1 LTGGFRPQNTLIT
14 NTPSA
19 PHLRKFLGS
28 TDQSVEKPS
37 PRPLLSQ
44 SQSRK
49 RASDNMLMD
58 HQPAQ
63 KKKARS
69 NDSVEDDSDAEV
81 TKVSR
86 PQPNTSRGRTQSH
99 RNHPRKDHFVAP
111 KPKMVPESVDDSD
124 TDDGSHVGKPPT
136 YLKGADLQ
144 KTTFASAKDGTR
156 FKIHRAACLNS
167 TYDHKDENEE
177 KQIYLVIKGQN
188 LRPCTRE
195 GSDVANYEWLEI
207 RPGRLKT
214 VEFCQAVSPF
224 LITRPG
230 GANFGPTLHLELASS
245 DEHKHFLTWMSDRAE
260 KLEEHVDIDFIQ
272 TDK

>member
-1 LTGGFRPQNTLIT
+1 
-14 NTPSA
+14 
-19 PHLRKFLGS
+19 
-28 TDQSVEKPS
+28 
-37 PRPLLSQ
+37 
-44 SQSRK
+44 
-49 RASDNMLMD
+49 MLMD

-69 NDSVEDDSDAEV
+69 NDSVEDDSATEV
-81 TKVSR
+81 TEVSR
-86 PQPNTSRGRTQSH
+86 PQPNTSRGRTQPH
-99 RNHPRKDHFVAP
+99 RNVPRKDHFVAS
-111 KPKMVPESVDDSD
+111 KPKMVVESVDDSD

-136 YLKGADLQ
+136 YLKGADVQ
-144 KTTFASAKDGTR
+144 KTTFASAKNATR
-156 FKIHRAACLNS
+156 FKINRAACRNS

-177 KQIYLVIKGQN
+177 KQIYLAIKEQN

-214 VEFCQAVSPF
+214 VEFCKAFSPF

-245 DEHKHFLTWMSDRAE
+245 DEHKQFLAWMSDRAE
-260 KLEEHVDIDFIQ
+260 KIEEHVDIDFIQ